1 MNVRDVKYQVDEMI
15 EEGFGSRE
23 VPDDFSLFDF
33 LDKDPNAM
41 RTIFIRRF
49 LIIVKNAE
57 GVPYAIDGEYVQD
70 LIDDW
75 NDEAYSCPENDAR
88 VLFFMYNGEPVNP
101 YEYDTFESV
110 IRWMQ
115 NLTQPREA

>member
-41 RTIFIRRF
+41 RTIFIRGF

-57 GVPYAIDGEYVQD
+57 GIPYRRLE
-70 LIDDW
+70 
-75 NDEAYSCPENDAR
+75 R
-88 VLFFMYNGEPVNP
+88 
-101 YEYDTFESV
+101 
-110 IRWMQ
+110 
-115 NLTQPREA
+115 